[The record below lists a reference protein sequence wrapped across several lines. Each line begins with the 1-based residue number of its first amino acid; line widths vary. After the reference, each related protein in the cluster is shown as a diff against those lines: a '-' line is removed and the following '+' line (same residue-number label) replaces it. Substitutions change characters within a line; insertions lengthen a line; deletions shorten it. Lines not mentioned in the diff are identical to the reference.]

1 MQHTVI
7 PASQICA
14 RGRDM
19 DAQAGVERR
28 DVEFDSR
35 GVTCRAWLFAPI
47 EPAAR
52 TSSKQPAI
60 VMAHGLGGTRDGSL
74 EPYARRFA
82 QEGFLVLLFDYR
94 NLGASDGEPRQLV
107 SIRRQLQDWEAAI
120 AFARALRHVDPDR
133 VGLWGTS
140 LSGGHALVTAS
151 RDTRIAAV
159 SAQCP
164 MLDGLLSSRMVRH
177 DLGPRAVL
185 RHLRSAITD
194 WVRAGL
200 GMSPL
205 YVPLVGKPGEHAAM
219 ASRDSYDGIMKI
231 MAPGWHN
238 EMAARFFLSMP
249 FYRPF
254 RHARAVTCPTLFM
267 TCKNDSVVSTK
278 ATLKAAATMGQRAK
292 VIELPLGHFDVYLG
306 EGFERTSEAQVAFF
320 KETLCGE

>member
-7 PASQICA
+7 TGSDIYA
-14 RGRDM
+14 RRPEM
-19 DAQAGVERR
+19 DTQAGVERR
-28 DVEFDSR
+28 DVEFDSH
-35 GVTCRAWLFAPI
+35 GVTCRAWLFAPV
-47 EPAAR
+47 EPARRA
-52 TSSKQPAI
+52 SSKHPAI

-107 SIRRQLQDWEAAI
+107 SIRRQLQDWDAAI
-120 AFARALRHVDPDR
+120 AFARTIPEVDPDR
-133 VGLWGTS
+133 IGLWGTS
-140 LSGGHALVTAS
+140 LSGGHALVTAAH
-151 RDTRIAAV
+151 DKRIAAI

-164 MLDGLLSSRMVRH
+164 MLDGLLSARMVRH

-185 RHLRSAITD
+185 RHVRSAIAD
-194 WVRAGL
+194 WIRAGL
-200 GMSPL
+200 GMGPL

-231 MAPGWHN
+231 MAPGWRN

-249 FYRPF
+249 LYRPF
-254 RHARAVTCPTLFM
+254 RYAAAVKCPTLFI

-278 ATLKAAATMGQRAK
+278 ATLKAAAKIGQRAR
-292 VIELPLGHFDVYLG
+292 VVELPIGHFDVYLG
-306 EGFERTSEAQVAFF
+306 EGFNRTSEAQIAFF
-320 KETLCGE
+320 KETLRAA